1 MNLDINRDLDVAFS
15 TGAFLVSGD
24 NVMTASWGFVGVI
37 WGKKIFITPVRES
50 RYTKTFIDKNNHFT
64 ISIPEKNT
72 LQKAISICGIK
83 SGRDCNKWEVAN
95 IEKQQAKQLDE
106 SVVKGCSKYFEC
118 RVLYKMQM
126 KDIPLEGCEKFY
138 PTKDMH
144 TLYFGEIIE
153 EY

>member
-1 MNLDINRDLDVAFS
+1 MNLDINKNLDVAFN
-15 TGAFLVSGD
+15 TGAFIVSGN
-24 NVMTASWGFVGVI
+24 NVMTASWGFIGVM

-50 RYTKTFIDKNNHFT
+50 RYTKKFLDKNNHFT
-64 ISIPEKNT
+64 ISIPEKDT
-72 LQKAISICGIK
+72 MQKAISICGTK
-83 SGRDCNKWEVAN
+83 SGRDCNKWEIAN
-95 IEKQQAKQLDE
+95 IEKQKARQLDE

-118 RVLYKMQM
+118 IVVYKMEM
-126 KDIPLEGCEKFY
+126 KDIPLGDCEKFY